1 MTDGPPTKPRTPSSL
16 QRIATWGLVEAWLAQ
31 ESDRAVVLTAGPHG
45 LRLTVIA
52 SWGEA
57 IEDPGTHEDP
67 SRAALRA
74 IDRLGSRRKVL

>member
-1 MTDGPPTKPRTPSSL
+1 MSDGPPTKPRTPSSL

-31 ESDRAVVLTAGPHG
+31 EPDRAVVLTSGPHG
-45 LRLTVIA
+45 LRLTVVA

-57 IEDPGTHEDP
+57 IEDTSTHEDP

-74 IDRLGSRRKVL
+74 IDRLANQRKVL